1 MKRHFSIIF
10 LVAIALPLTLYLIS
24 KVELTMKN
32 VFIVEVS
39 DSKIPAFPDSCV
51 VCRQPQVGQL
61 GTIQIADEHGRLD
74 FYFYQLTKEDRNQNF
89 LSIPAHDACI
99 KGVRNNFL
107 KRFFLMVILAVSIG
121 WIGIFYRLGLFF
133 SAIIALLVVTPFLYW
148 QFTEPVPV
156 EYMHYSGKFVLI
168 FKDRN
173 YATDVAHLNHVN
185 MKEGAYPSGQ
195 PVVE

>member
-24 KVELTMKN
+24 KVELKMKN

-39 DSKIPAFPDSCV
+39 DLKIPVFPEACV
-51 VCRQPQVGQL
+51 VCRQPQSEQL
-61 GTIQIADEHGRLD
+61 GTIQMADEHGRLD
-74 FYFYQLTKEDRNQNF
+74 FYFYHLIRRNRNENF
-89 LSIPAHDACI
+89 LNIPAHDTCI

-107 KRFFLMVILAVSIG
+107 KRFFLIVILAVSIG
-121 WIGIFYRLGLFF
+121 LIGILYHFGLFY
-133 SAIIALLVVTPFLYW
+133 SAIVALLVVTPFLYW

-173 YATDVAHLNHVN
+173 YATDVAHLNHVHL
-185 MKEGAYPSGQ
+185 KEGRYPYG
-195 PVVE
+195 

>member
-185 MKEGAYPSGQ
+185 MKEQRDRGHS
-195 PVVE
+195 